1 MVLYKC
7 DLCNYSSNIK
17 PHYIRHLNTKKHKNN
32 QEIYE
37 EEEKQKDTKGLKK
50 TQKGLKN
57 SNFSKKKDSKETQ
70 KDSKLGFFLEKKI
83 KKNEIKSERFRC
95 EYCDIELKTKPILL
109 RHIRKY
115 CKVKKQ
121 ISNDE
126 NLKNELKQKNKELEE
141 HKKEKEKLYN
151 YIEKLIEKTGDTNIN
166 IENQTNTQNN
176 QIILNNFGSE
186 DISHI
191 TDKFMNKMLIIPYG
205 GVQKLIEKVHFSN
218 KKPENKNIALT
229 NKKEKMIKI
238 FKNNKWKYQN
248 RDEILDELINLNY
261 SRMDDYYIEKGK
273 EKLNPRHDKIFL
285 DFQEKFENQEEE
297 LHTKLKQDCEMILLS
312 DNL

>member
-1 MVLYKC
+1 MCNFNTKYKN
-7 DLCNYSSNIK
+7 DYN
-17 PHYIRHLNTKKHKNN
+17 RHLNTKKHKNN
-32 QEIYE
+32 QDKYE
-37 EEEKQKDTKGLKK
+37 AEENEKDSKGLKK
-50 TQKGLKN
+50 TQKGLKKK
-57 SNFSKKKDSKETQ
+57 NFSEKKDSKRTQ

-121 ISNDE
+121 KSDGE

-238 FKNNKWKYQN
+238 FKNNKWK
-248 RDEILDELINLNY
+248 
-261 SRMDDYYIEKGK
+261 
-273 EKLNPRHDKIFL
+273 
-285 DFQEKFENQEEE
+285 
-297 LHTKLKQDCEMILLS
+297 
-312 DNL
+312 